1 MLFNK
6 RTNNFKPTPKME
18 NKKLKLV
25 LSYDIQ
31 DMEGNSQ
38 VPKSFLNAYEVMLPI
53 EDVKPINFAVLRTS
67 TWLVLQHLREQI
79 LENKGCYSDFLFSGL
94 KAFLKIGCRPD
105 FAKETR
111 TRCYQSQIKEM
122 ENSQNEC
129 PLTLS
134 LDQYYDLKNG
144 GRL

>member
-1 MLFNK
+1 MK
-6 RTNNFKPTPKME
+6 
-18 NKKLKLV
+18 NKKYKLV
-25 LSYDIQ
+25 LAYDIQ

-38 VPKSFLNAYEVMLPI
+38 VSENFLNAYEVMLSV
-53 EDVKPINFAVLRTS
+53 DDLKQINFAVLHTS

-94 KAFLKIGCRPD
+94 KAFLRIGCRPD

-111 TRCYQSQIKEM
+111 TRCYRSQIKEK
-122 ENSQNEC
+122 ESSHNEC

-134 LDQYYDLKNG
+134 LDQYYDLENG

>member
-1 MLFNK
+1 
-6 RTNNFKPTPKME
+6 ME

-38 VPKSFLNAYEVMLPI
+38 VSENFLNTYEVMLPV
-53 EDVKPINFAVLRTS
+53 EEVKPINFAVLHTS

-79 LENKGCYSDFLFSGL
+79 LENKQTYSEFLYLGL
-94 KAFLKIGCRPD
+94 KAFLKTGCQPD

-111 TRCYQSQIKEM
+111 TRLYKSLIKEM
-122 ENSQNEC
+122 ENSHNEC

>member
-1 MLFNK
+1 
-6 RTNNFKPTPKME
+6 ME

-38 VPKSFLNAYEVMLPI
+38 VSENFLNAYEVMLPV
-53 EDVKPINFAVLRTS
+53 EDVKPINFTVLHTS

-79 LENKGCYSDFLFSGL
+79 LENKQAYSEYLYSGL

-111 TRCYQSQIKEM
+111 TRLYKSRIQEM
-122 ENSQNEC
+122 ENGHNEC

-134 LDQYYDLKNG
+134 LDQYYDLENG